1 MSGNKV
7 GNTLPGCICVN
18 GAERHLDVPA
28 RLAQLP
34 ELASSAQRDGIAV
47 AVNGEVVPRAMWAQK
62 EVHDGDDIEIVRAV
76 QGG

>member
-1 MSGNKV
+1 MSGNN
-7 GNTLPGCICVN
+7 GENTVSLRISVN
-18 GAERHLDVPA
+18 GAERQLDAPA
-28 RLAQLP
+28 RLVQLP